1 MKADRL
7 LSIITL
13 LTETDLIS
21 APRLAEILEVSPRT
35 IYRDI
40 ETLSMAGIPIF
51 TTTGKYGGIGIL
63 DSYKVNKHLLN
74 VNDVKAL
81 LLGLNSIDKIIPN
94 QSLLNTKLKIKN
106 IVDENHSNN
115 INNQILIDPSSWGKG
130 ANIIQTFETIQK
142 AIQSYKIIYFSYID
156 RMNNSTKRKVEP
168 HCLIFK
174 SSNWYLQAYCLEKND
189 YRLFMLQ
196 RISNIELSDET
207 YSLRENDYDSFKDL
221 HFNDS
226 NIITVKLRIYAEIIN
241 KFILQYGTECILS
254 KQKNHYI
261 IQIPLPANEWGH
273 QYILSLSDKC
283 ECLEPIYFREKIK
296 YLIQNMLNQ
305 YN

>member
-74 VNDVKAL
+74 VNDVQAL

-94 QSLLNTKLKIKN
+94 QSLFHTKLKIEN
-106 IVDENHSNN
+106 IVDENHHNN
-115 INNQILIDPSSWGKG
+115 MKNQILIDPSSWCERT
-130 ANIIQTFETIQK
+130 NIIQTFEIIQK
-142 AIQSYKIIYFSYID
+142 EMQSNQIIYFSYID

-168 HCLIFK
+168 SRLIFK
-174 SSNWYLQAYCLEKND
+174 SSHWYLQAYCLEKND
-189 YRLFMLQ
+189 YRLFKLQ

-207 YSLRENDYDSFKDL
+207 YSLRENKNDSFQDL
-221 HFNDS
+221 QFNDS
-226 NIITVKLRIYAEIIN
+226 DVINVKLRIHADIIN
-241 KFILQYGTECILS
+241 KFILEYGTECILS
-254 KQKNHYI
+254 KQKDHYI
-261 IQIPLPANEWGH
+261 IQIPLQANEWGY
-273 QYILSLSDKC
+273 QYILSMCDKC
-283 ECLEPIYFREKIK
+283 ECLEPIYLRENIK
-296 YLIQNMLNQ
+296 SLIQSMLNQ

>member
-35 IYRDI
+35 IYRDV

-63 DSYKVNKHLLN
+63 DSYKVNKQLLN

-94 QSLLNTKLKIKN
+94 QSLFNTKLKIEN
-106 IVDENHSNN
+106 IVDADPSNSIDNH
-115 INNQILIDPSSWGKG
+115 ILIDPSSWSKG

-142 AIQSYKIIYFSYID
+142 AIQSNKLIYFSYID
-156 RMNNSTKRKVEP
+156 RIHNLTKRKVEP
-168 HCLIFK
+168 YRLIFK

-207 YSLRENDYDSFKDL
+207 YSQRESDYNSTKDL

-226 NIITVKLRIYAEIIN
+226 DIITVKLRIHTEIIN
-241 KFILQYGTECILS
+241 KFIVQYGTECILS
-254 KQKNHYI
+254 KQKDHYI
-261 IQIPLPANEWGH
+261 IQIPLQANEWGH
-273 QYILSLSDKC
+273 QYILSMSDKC

-296 YLIQNMLNQ
+296 QLLQSMLNQ

>member
-51 TTTGKYGGIGIL
+51 TTTGKYGGIGIM

-74 VNDVKAL
+74 VNDVQTL
-81 LLGLNSIDKIIPN
+81 LLGLNTIDKIIPN
-94 QSLLNTKLKIKN
+94 QSLFHTKLKIEN
-106 IVDENHSNN
+106 IVDEDRHNN
-115 INNQILIDPSSWGKG
+115 MKNQILIDPSSWCERT
-130 ANIIQTFETIQK
+130 NIIQTFENIQK
-142 AIQSYKIIYFSYID
+142 AMQSNQIISFSYID

-168 HCLIFK
+168 SHLIFK

-189 YRLFMLQ
+189 YRLFKLQ

-207 YSLRENDYDSFKDL
+207 YTLRENEYDSFQNPQ
-221 HFNDS
+221 FNDS
-226 NIITVKLRIYAEIIN
+226 NIITVKLRIHAEIIN
-241 KFILQYGTECILS
+241 KFLLEYGTECILS
-254 KQKNHYI
+254 KQKDHYI
-261 IQIPLPANEWGH
+261 IQIPLQANEWGY
-273 QYILSLSDKC
+273 QYILSLCDKC